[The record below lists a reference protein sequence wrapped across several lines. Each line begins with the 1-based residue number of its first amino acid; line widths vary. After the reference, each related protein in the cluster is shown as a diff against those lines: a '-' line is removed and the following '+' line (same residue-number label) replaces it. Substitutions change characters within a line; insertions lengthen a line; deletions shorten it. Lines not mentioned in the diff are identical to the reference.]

1 MSVKSFDALAEDA
14 RQAWSQQAQDLYEAS
29 SAAFSA
35 EIAERAEL
43 GAQLAA
49 ARKERRMSQHVVAE
63 VAGVQQ
69 AEISRIERGV
79 SNPTVDT
86 ISKIVHA
93 LGMKLTLSPAA

>member
-1 MSVKSFDALAEDA
+1 MSVKSFDALAGNT
-14 RQAWSQQAQDLYEAS
+14 RRGWSQQAHDLYDAS
-29 SAAFSA
+29 SAAFST
-35 EIAERAEL
+35 EIAERVDL

-63 VAGVQQ
+63 RAGVQQ

-86 ISKIVHA
+86 ISKVVHA
-93 LGMKLTLSPAA
+93 LGMKLTLSPAV